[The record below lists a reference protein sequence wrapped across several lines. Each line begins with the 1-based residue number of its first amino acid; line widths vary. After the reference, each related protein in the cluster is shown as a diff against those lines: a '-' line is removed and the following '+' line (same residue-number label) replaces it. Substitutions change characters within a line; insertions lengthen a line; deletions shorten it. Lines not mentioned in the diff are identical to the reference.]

1 MPSCFKEHY
10 PNTRVIFYCTEVFI
24 EMPSSFRAQSQTYST
39 YKSHNTAKGLI
50 GITPNG
56 LVSFVSDL
64 YGGHI
69 SDKKITELCGI
80 ISLLEP
86 GDMVMA
92 DRGFDIQ
99 DILAQKK
106 ITLNIPPFMRGKTQ
120 LSLEEEFETRIASV
134 RIHVER
140 AIGRIKNYC
149 ILIGVIPNSLHC
161 HLDQIWFVCSI
172 LTNFL
177 PPLV

>member
-1 MPSCFKEHY
+1 
-10 PNTRVIFYCTEVFI
+10 
-24 EMPSSFRAQSQTYST
+24 MPSSFRAQLQTYST

-50 GITPNG
+50 CITPNG

-99 DILAQKK
+99 DILA
-106 ITLNIPPFMRGKTQ
+106 
-120 LSLEEEFETRIASV
+120 
-134 RIHVER
+134 
-140 AIGRIKNYC
+140 
-149 ILIGVIPNSLHC
+149 
-161 HLDQIWFVCSI
+161 
-172 LTNFL
+172 
-177 PPLV
+177 